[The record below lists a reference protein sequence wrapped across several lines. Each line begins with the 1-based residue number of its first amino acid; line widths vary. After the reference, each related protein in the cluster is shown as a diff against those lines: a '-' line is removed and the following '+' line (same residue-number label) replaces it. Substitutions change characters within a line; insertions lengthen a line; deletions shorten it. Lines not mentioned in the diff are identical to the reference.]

1 MQINFEI
8 IECTCLLISLFYFII
23 VHSIEYT
30 KANKYIQ
37 YIENL
42 GIHLKKLHVNLKFL
56 INFLIKKD

>member
-30 KANKYIQ
+30 KSNKYLS

-42 GIHLKKLHVNLKFL
+42 GTKRKFN
-56 INFLIKKD
+56 IF